1 MKKLKIIL
9 IVLFLCFTI
18 TDLDVLNKSVYVEA
32 ATNSSIKLSAT
43 TIKLAKGDSKQ
54 LSLKGAT
61 KKIKWKSSSTKIAKV
76 SSKGKV
82 TAVKEGTAWITA
94 TYGGKTYKCKVTVTM
109 KTLYSTTKSLTIFRP
124 TAIIISTDLY
134 DNGET
139 LYCST
144 DDANVADIAWGD
156 WIDSNNCL
164 LNILPQKKI
173 NEY

>member
-61 KKIKWKSSSTKIAKV
+61 KKSNGKALVLKSRRLVLKV
-76 SSKGKV
+76 K
-82 TAVKEGTAWITA
+82 
-94 TYGGKTYKCKVTVTM
+94 
-109 KTLYSTTKSLTIFRP
+109 
-124 TAIIISTDLY
+124 
-134 DNGET
+134 
-139 LYCST
+139 
-144 DDANVADIAWGD
+144 
-156 WIDSNNCL
+156 
-164 LNILPQKKI
+164 
-173 NEY
+173 